1 MGIGVCFLLL
11 ALVLCHGLTV
21 TTAYKGDK
29 QWRTERERAEEEEPE
44 EQAGRRRTED
54 MFLMP
59 RSRPVM
65 RTDAGEMRVV
75 RSLRGRIIDKPL
87 HIGFITMEPQSLLI
101 PQYLDSSLILFV
113 RTGEA
118 RVGCIYKDEMVERRL
133 KIGDVYHI
141 PAGSTFYILN
151 PGEGQRLHIICSID
165 PSESMNLDTFQSFF
179 VGGGTNPASVLAG
192 FSPETLSSAFNVSVS
207 RLKGFL
213 SRQQDGPIVHVTPSH
228 APSIWT
234 RLSQLQ
240 EEDRLKHVKRMVQG
254 EVEQEKEWSWWNLFG
269 MFSGNGGKIFKD
281 KAPDSYN
288 IYKRS
293 PDFRNAYG
301 WSVAVDGSVY
311 KPLKDS
317 GTGIYLVNL
326 TAGSMMAPHVN
337 PRATEYGIVLRGTG
351 RIQIVF
357 PNGSLAMDTK
367 VREGDVFCVPRYFAF
382 CQLASRS
389 SPFEF
394 FGFTTSSLENRPQ
407 FLAGANSLLHA
418 LSTPELAAAFGVTE
432 ERLRR
437 FINAQNEAVILPSA
451 SAAPPDD
458 EDVKKAVKNLG
469 NDMIMGFD

>member
-1 MGIGVCFLLL
+1 MGKELSFLLL
-11 ALVLCHGLTV
+11 ALVLCHGLTL

-29 QWRTERERAEEEEPE
+29 QWRKERETVEEE
-44 EQAGRRRTED
+44 GDRRTED
-54 MFLMP
+54 RFLMP

-75 RSLRGRIIDKPL
+75 RSLRVRIIEKPL

-113 RTGEA
+113 RRGEA
-118 RVGCIYKDEMVERRL
+118 RVGCIYNDEMVERRL

-151 PGEGQRLHIICSID
+151 PGEGQRLQIICSID
-165 PSESMNLDTFQSFF
+165 PSESMNLGTFQSFF
-179 VGGGTNPASVLAG
+179 IGGGTYPTSVLAG
-192 FSPETLSSAFNVSVS
+192 FSPETLSTAFNVSVS
-207 RLKGFL
+207 RLKEFL
-213 SRQQDGPIVHVTPSH
+213 MRQQDGPIVHVAPSH

-240 EEDRLKHVKRMVQG
+240 VEDRLKQVKRIVQG
-254 EVEQEKEWSWWNLFG
+254 EVEQVKEWSWWNLFG
-269 MFSGNGGKIFKD
+269 MFSRNGGKIFKD
-281 KAPDSYN
+281 KAPHSYN

-293 PDFRNAYG
+293 PDFRNDYG
-301 WSVAVDGSVY
+301 WSVAVDESDY

-357 PNGSLAMDTK
+357 PNGTLAMDTK
-367 VREGDVFCVPRYFAF
+367 VKEGDVFCVPRYFAF
-382 CQLASRS
+382 CQIASRS

-394 FGFTTSSLENRPQ
+394 FGFTTSSHKNMPQ

-418 LSTPELAAAFGVTE
+418 LRTPELAAAFGVTE
-432 ERLRR
+432 ERMRR
-437 FINAQNEAVILPSA
+437 FIDAQNEAVILPSA
-451 SAAPPDD
+451 SAAPAGD
-458 EDVKKAVKNLG
+458 EEESEAVPEVIKSFG
-469 NDMIMGFD
+469 NDMIMGSD